1 MLEKHILK
9 TLFNNYF
16 SIDPIAI
23 IRAIMERIT
32 WTTIAIE
39 S

>member
-1 MLEKHILK
+1 LK

-23 IRAIMERIT
+23 IRGIMERIT